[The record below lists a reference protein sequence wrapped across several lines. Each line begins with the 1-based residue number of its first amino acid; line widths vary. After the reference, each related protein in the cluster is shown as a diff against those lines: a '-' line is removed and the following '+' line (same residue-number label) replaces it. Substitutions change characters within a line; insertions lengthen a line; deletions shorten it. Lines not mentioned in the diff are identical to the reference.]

1 MSKTFI
7 IIQREFATRVKKK
20 SFVLLTLLMPFIFAG
35 LIIVPVWLASI
46 KDSDQKTV
54 KVVDATGRYAGLFKN
69 DLSYRFEVS
78 PADSASFYSDQ
89 SEV

>member
-35 LIIVPVWLASI
+35 LIIVPV
-46 KDSDQKTV
+46 
-54 KVVDATGRYAGLFKN
+54 
-69 DLSYRFEVS
+69 
-78 PADSASFYSDQ
+78 
-89 SEV
+89 